1 MGQGKHDGSTFAM
14 IPVSTILRAKPSE
27 GVITI
32 APGSTIADAAQVLS
46 AKRIGAVIVSEDG
59 RHMAGILS
67 ERDIVRELG
76 RRGAA
81 CLTDK
86 VDTLMT
92 RTVVTCAPSDRT
104 NAVLQKMTDGR
115 FRHMP
120 VMEGDEMVGLISIGD
135 VVKVRLSELA
145 TEVDALEGMIK
156 GF

>member
-1 MGQGKHDGSTFAM
+1 M
-14 IPVSTILRAKPSE
+14 IPVSTILRAKTSE

-32 APGSTIADAAQVLS
+32 APGSTVAEAAQVLS
-46 AKRIGAVIVSEDG
+46 AKRIGAVIVSPDG
-59 RHMAGILS
+59 RHLAGILS

-92 RTVVTCAPSDRT
+92 RTIVTCAPSDRT